1 VYVISLDGILKKD
14 NKGRWWRY
22 LRWVIESTSRTMIM
36 IDGHARILFEKP
48 VISNMLLCKKWFS
61 IFNEKWNVLHAYD
74 EICSVL

>member
-1 VYVISLDGILKKD
+1 
-14 NKGRWWRY
+14 
-22 LRWVIESTSRTMIM
+22 M